1 MKLPSVCHAFA
12 LCTVLGSTTL
22 SFAQPASA
30 PSDAARHDA
39 HGAAAPASG
48 AGSEQMH
55 QQMMSGMQSMQL
67 MKPSGDVDKD
77 FAKMMRVHHQQAVD
91 MAEVE
96 LKHGRSPELKAMA
109 RRIIEDQRKEIAQLD
124 KWLQERR

>member
-1 MKLPSVCHAFA
+1 MKLPSICHAFA
-12 LCTVLGSTTL
+12 LCAVLGSTAL

-30 PSDAARHDA
+30 PAEAARHDT
-39 HGAAAPASG
+39 HSAAPASG

-55 QQMMSGMQSMQL
+55 QQMMSGMQSMQS

-109 RRIIEDQRKEIAQLD
+109 RKIIEDQRKEIARLD
-124 KWLQERR
+124 KWLQERK

>member
-1 MKLPSVCHAFA
+1 MKLPSICHAFA
-12 LCTVLGSTTL
+12 LCAVLGSTTL
-22 SFAQPASA
+22 PLAQPASA
-30 PSDAARHDA
+30 PADAARHDV
-39 HGAAAPASG
+39 HGAAAAASG
-48 AGSEQMH
+48 GGSEQMH
-55 QQMMSGMQSMQL
+55 RQMMSGMQSMQS

-109 RRIIEDQRKEIAQLD
+109 RKIIEDQRKEIAQLD
-124 KWLQERR
+124 KWLQERK